1 MSQHPATRVN
11 HVQIAPP
18 PSNGLGI
25 AGFVCGI
32 LGLLTCGILAPLGLL
47 FSLLGLIKSPRGLAI
62 AGLIIS
68 IVALIPP
75 ALVVL
80 VLGGGAVATIGAI
93 MGFDAVANMVETE
106 AAAQQIHA
114 SYVSTGSL
122 PTQAEGDQ
130 VLAGYTPIM
139 GTTPRYTP
147 TGATTFDLT
156 LPGKDKQWGTADDYV
171 KTFDVTQMT
180 SMSSP

>member
-1 MSQHPATRVN
+1 MSQHPANRVN

-18 PSNGLGI
+18 PSNGLGV

-47 FSLLGLIKSPRGLAI
+47 FSLVGLIKRPRGLAI
-62 AGLIIS
+62 AGFIIS

-80 VLGGGAVATIGAI
+80 VIGGGTVLATVGLGA
-93 MGFDAVANMVETE
+93 FANMIEAE

-114 SYVSTGSL
+114 SYLSTGSL

-139 GTTPRYTP
+139 GNTPRYTP

-180 SMSSP
+180 SINTP